1 MVQRYTYLVARGWT
15 EKEKVARRRQAEEA
29 RVEDEVASRPVGWRQ
44 AWQNWRY
51 FWGYQI
57 PDSIFV
63 VKDRVVFKDA

>member
-15 EKEKVARRRQAEEA
+15 EKEKVARKRQAEEA
-29 RVEDEVASRPVGWRQ
+29 RVEDEMANRPVGWGQ

-57 PDSIFV
+57 PESIFIE
-63 VKDRVVFKDA
+63 KKVFKEA